1 MKKQLTIT
9 QYRKLQEAIEHLVEA
24 DHAIQVALGA
34 DAEGHHYEIESV
46 AIELDNILQEQE

>member
-1 MKKQLTIT
+1 MAKELTIK

-34 DAEGHHYEIESV
+34 DAEDHHYEIESV
-46 AIELDNILQEQE
+46 AVALDEILQEQA